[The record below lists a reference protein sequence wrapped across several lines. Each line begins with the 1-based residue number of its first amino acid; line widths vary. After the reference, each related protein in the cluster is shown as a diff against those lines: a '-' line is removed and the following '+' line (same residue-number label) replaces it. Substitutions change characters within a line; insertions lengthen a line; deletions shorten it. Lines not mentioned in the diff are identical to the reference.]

1 MDNQIVLIVGIVVS
15 LISIVTPIIKFNTT
29 INKLNFAVS
38 CLKKTMDETVEKL
51 NNQEKT
57 IILLENKLE
66 RSDKNGN
73 NNN

>member
-15 LISIVTPIIKFNTT
+15 LISIVTPIIKLNTT

-38 CLKKTMDETVEKL
+38 CLKKTMDETVE
-51 NNQEKT
+51 
-57 IILLENKLE
+57 NKLE
-66 RSDKNGN
+66 RSDKDGN